1 MLSFFKRYKFHQP
14 TPTPVQHYPFSLMTV
29 CEYLAPMS
37 KGAFDLADQSL
48 ESASEWLYQQHDHT
62 TAVHCGHFTHAQLEN
77 GDFQEAFSLSLS
89 RHSIPVLVTNCTEAI
104 LSMLPIVAADQDEV
118 GILHIGHKM
127 HLKPTLEPRVGSAFH
142 FALSRYQNVR
152 LLFAGV
158 NEQET
163 KQETWE
169 YAEDQGCYWITDKE
183 FSFRHRNH
191 VKQQVSN
198 YLDHCDH
205 MIISVDLGSLIVKNG
220 LDGEMALDMQM
231 VLRTIRLCLL
241 SGKVRAIQLV
251 GDRDRLVYSRQ
262 TKTIIEE
269 LYQIAPLLDHAA

>member
-14 TPTPVQHYPFSLMTV
+14 TPAPVQHYPFSFMTV
-29 CEYLAPMS
+29 CEYVAPMS
-37 KGAFDLADQSL
+37 KGTFDLADQSL

-62 TAVHCGHFTHAQLEN
+62 TAMHCGHFTHAKLEN

-104 LSMLPIVAADQDEV
+104 LSMLPVVAASQDDV

-158 NEQET
+158 SEQET
-163 KQETWE
+163 KRETWE
-169 YAEDQGCYWITDKE
+169 YAEDQGCYWVTDRE

-198 YLDHCDH
+198 YLDHCDQ
-205 MIISVDLGSLIVKNG
+205 MIISVDLGSLIAKNS
-220 LDGEMALDMQM
+220 LDGEMSLDIQM

>member
-1 MLSFFKRYKFHQP
+1 MLSFFKRYKFHQ
-14 TPTPVQHYPFSLMTV
+14 TTHTPVQHYPFSFMTV
-29 CEYLAPMS
+29 CEHVAPMS
-37 KGAFDLADQSL
+37 KGAFELANQSL
-48 ESASEWLYQQHDHT
+48 ESASEWLYKQHDQT
-62 TAVHCGHFTHAQLEN
+62 TAAHCGHFNHAQVEN
-77 GDFQEAFSLSLS
+77 GDFQEALSLSLS

-104 LSMLPIVAADQDEV
+104 LSMLPVVAACQDDV
-118 GILHIGHKM
+118 GILHIGRKM

-158 NEQET
+158 NQHDT
-163 KQETWE
+163 KQETWD
-169 YAEDQGCYWITDKE
+169 YAEDQGCDWVTDRE
-183 FSFRHRNH
+183 FTFRHRNH

-198 YLDHCDH
+198 YLDHCDQV
-205 MIISVDLGSLIVKNG
+205 IISVDLGSLIAKND
-220 LDGEMALDMQM
+220 LDGDMSLDIQM
-231 VLRTIRLCLL
+231 VLRTIRLCLV
-241 SGKVRAIQLV
+241 SGKVKAIQLV